1 MDQNSLFLS
10 LKEKKELEIV
20 KKDNRLIEA
29 KYRLSIHEQRLI
41 LAVLGQIRTD
51 DTDTDFYKINIREIA
66 ELHGLQNSKDL
77 YAQIHS
83 AGEQLLSKTLD
94 ISKGNKIIK
103 VNWLNYIEY
112 QEGEGSVIVD
122 FHKSLKPY
130 LLQLKANFTQYQLS
144 AVVNFKSAYS
154 IRFYEFL
161 KMRQNQ
167 GKGGQFFIRYSIFD
181 LRDILEIAP
190 HEYSNTKDFRV
201 RVIEPA
207 LKEINVQSDLA
218 IIDVQYVKQGR
229 AINEIIIYAE
239 PKKQCAIP
247 IPKQPDVLDTPTENE
262 IHPIIEA
269 LMSFG
274 FSFELS
280 KSFKAK
286 YGIKK
291 IERNIAYSLA
301 KKQAGE
307 VKNMPAYL
315 SKAIEEDWGNAWE
328 TEKQLERERIEA
340 IKRAEEQ
347 QKQQEEENRRKNTLK
362 NDAIID
368 DFYALPQEN
377 RNELI
382 QDFLIW
388 VSNSTHRSMIERFKN
403 TLKEH
408 GEEGLKTNR
417 PLRSVFLVFLQN

>member
-10 LKEKKELEIV
+10 LEEKKELEIV

-51 DTDTDFYKINIREIA
+51 DTDTDFYKINIKEIA

-77 YAQIHS
+77 YAQIHN
-83 AGEQLLSKTLD
+83 AGEQLLGKTLD
-94 ISKGNKIIK
+94 ISKGNKTIK

-112 QEGEGSVIVD
+112 REGEGSLIVD

-218 IIDVQYVKQGR
+218 IINVQYVKQGR

-239 PKKQCAIP
+239 PKKQRAIP
-247 IPKQPDVLDTPTENE
+247 IPKQPEDTPVEKE
-262 IHPIIEA
+262 IHPVIEA

-280 KSFKAK
+280 KSLKAK
-286 YGIKK
+286 HGIKK
-291 IERNIAYSLA
+291 IERNIAYALA

-315 SKAIEEDWGNAWE
+315 SKAIEGDWGNALE
-328 TEKQLERERIEA
+328 IEKEQEREKIAKIQLEEKQ
-340 IKRAEEQ
+340 K
-347 QKQQEEENRRKNTLK
+347 KKQEEELRIKNTIK
-362 NDAIID
+362 NDAIIE
-368 DFYALPQEN
+368 DFYLLPSEK
-377 RNELI
+377 RYELM
-382 QDFLIW
+382 QDFLIC
-388 VSNSTHRSMIERFKN
+388 VGDSMKKSCEAKFKEFGDEAPKKSKPFRSLFLDFLKN
-403 TLKEH
+403 
-408 GEEGLKTNR
+408 
-417 PLRSVFLVFLQN
+417 

>member
-1 MDQNSLFLS
+1 MEQELIFMSPQD
-10 LKEKKELEIV
+10 KKELEIV

-29 KYRLSIHEQRLI
+29 KYRLSINEQRLI
-41 LAVLGQIRTD
+41 LAMLGQIRTD
-51 DTDTDFYKINIREIA
+51 DSDTDFYKINIREIA

-77 YAQIHS
+77 YSQIHK
-83 AGEQLLSKTLD
+83 AGEQLLGKTID
-94 ISKGNKIIK
+94 ISKGNRIIK

-112 QEGEGSVIVD
+112 KEGEGSVIVD

-154 IRFYEFL
+154 VRFYEFL

-167 GKGGQFFIRYSIFD
+167 GKGGQFFIRYTIYD
-181 LRDILEIAP
+181 LRDILCIP
-190 HEYSNTKDFRV
+190 THEYPNTKNLRV

-207 LKEINVQSDLA
+207 LNEINAQSDLA
-218 IIDVQYVKQGR
+218 IIDVQYLKQGR
-229 AINEIIIYAE
+229 AINEIIVHAE
-239 PKKQCAIP
+239 PKKQRAIS
-247 IPKQPDVLDTPTENE
+247 IPKQPEDAPVEKE

-286 YGIKK
+286 HGIKK
-291 IERNIAYSLA
+291 IERNIAYALA

-328 TEKQLERERIEA
+328 IEKQLERERIQKA
-340 IKRAEEQ
+340 KQQEELK
-347 QKQQEEENRRKNTLK
+347 KQQEEEIRRKNRLK
-362 NDAIID
+362 NDEILD
-368 DFYALPQEN
+368 NFYALPPEN

-382 QDFLIW
+382 QNFLDW
-388 VSNSTHRSMIERFKN
+388 LENSPHRSMFGRFK
-403 TLKEH
+403 TILAKEN
-408 GEEGLKTNR
+408 GEKEIKTGAN
-417 PLRSVFLVFLQN
+417 LRSIFLTFLQN